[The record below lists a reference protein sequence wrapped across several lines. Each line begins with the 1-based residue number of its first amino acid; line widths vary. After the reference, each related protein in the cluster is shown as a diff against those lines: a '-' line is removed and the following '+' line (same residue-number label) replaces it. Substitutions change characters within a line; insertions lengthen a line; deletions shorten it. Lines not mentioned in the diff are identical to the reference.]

1 MDMDEDDDLYQ
12 PEEPKVEQDEEK
24 KLKAEELEEG
34 EEEDESGA
42 MDEDDDDDSVRDF
55 DTFSSKMPATC
66 MLISWIAG
74 YRHHHRAK
82 RWHKGS
88 ATTVCRPQARRAP
101 RTLCE
106 TPVGVAIFTDSS
118 TIAKQNIAT

>member
-1 MDMDEDDDLYQ
+1 MDEDDDLYQ
-12 PEEPKVEQDEEK
+12 PEEPKIEQDEEK

-55 DTFSSKMPATC
+55 DPFVSKCATIC
-66 MLISWIAG
+66 MLILWFSG

-88 ATTVCRPQARRAP
+88 AAAVR
-101 RTLCE
+101 
-106 TPVGVAIFTDSS
+106 
-118 TIAKQNIAT
+118 

>member
-12 PEEPKVEQDEEK
+12 PEEPKIEQDEEK

-55 DTFSSKMPATC
+55 DLSKCAIARILT
-66 MLISWIAG
+66 LWILG
-74 YRHHHRAK
+74 YRHHHRTK

-88 ATTVCRPQARRAP
+88 ATTVCRHAFLSA
-101 RTLCE
+101 
-106 TPVGVAIFTDSS
+106 D
-118 TIAKQNIAT
+118 